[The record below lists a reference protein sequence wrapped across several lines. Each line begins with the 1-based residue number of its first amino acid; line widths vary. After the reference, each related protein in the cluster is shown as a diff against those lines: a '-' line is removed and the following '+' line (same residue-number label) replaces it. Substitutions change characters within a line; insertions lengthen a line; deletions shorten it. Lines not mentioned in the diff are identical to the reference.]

1 MGWYLHPAQRPD
13 TQGSFLWLSV
23 FLSELLYRIFL
34 IHDVMMFNHPLTSLK
49 TIMLITTNKI
59 SGINQLKMCC
69 VSMFPSIQQ
78 MKATWAVKCLD
89 TLDLHFLTCILTLK
103 LRNIVKKNQPKSIQW
118 ISSMLFEKQIVKLVK
133 KMKSGFFKTCFVL
146 YKILIHYKKV
156 FFSKVVNK
164 NVIMQ
169 LISYFCVK
177 TASTPFVSVCT

>member
-1 MGWYLHPAQRPD
+1 M
-13 TQGSFLWLSV
+13 
-23 FLSELLYRIFL
+23 
-34 IHDVMMFNHPLTSLK
+34 
-49 TIMLITTNKI
+49 
-59 SGINQLKMCC
+59 
-69 VSMFPSIQQ
+69 
-78 MKATWAVKCLD
+78 
-89 TLDLHFLTCILTLK
+89 
-103 LRNIVKKNQPKSIQW
+103 KKNQPKSIQW

-133 KMKSGFFKTCFVL
+133 QMKSGFFKTCFVL